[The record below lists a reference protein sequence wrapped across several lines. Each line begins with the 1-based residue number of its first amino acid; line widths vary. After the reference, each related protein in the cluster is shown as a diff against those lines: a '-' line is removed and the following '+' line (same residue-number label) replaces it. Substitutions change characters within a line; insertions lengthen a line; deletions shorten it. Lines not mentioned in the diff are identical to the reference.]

1 MQPKSIHGAAPG
13 FRVLDQNAASV
24 VVGRQMRPTQVRPSL
39 TNLTD
44 EQDTIHRRADRS
56 IDFDFYRRRAAAPRA
71 RAPRETAMW
80 ISAVAGALM
89 MAAFYVVLFL
99 AAAHVRASNDIPPMA
114 PATVIPGVLDA
125 AF

>member
-1 MQPKSIHGAAPG
+1 
-13 FRVLDQNAASV
+13 
-24 VVGRQMRPTQVRPSL
+24 
-39 TNLTD
+39 
-44 EQDTIHRRADRS
+44 
-56 IDFDFYRRRAAAPRA
+56 
-71 RAPRETAMW
+71 MW
-80 ISAVAGALM
+80 ISAVAGALL